1 MVVLWLA
8 CLSVGM
14 AAKRCFPHPG
24 GFETFKWVPSL
35 TQPEL
40 LELRQ
45 YRPLWLL
52 YCRLWGKMEEGG
64 DARRSCFPGHPIDL
78 YKKVDIQ
85 SKNLYSK
92 TIMGGAIIFFGR
104 GGGRIRSRNL
114 IRVGPGHLHM
124 FMYATVYWL
133 SVLRA
138 PTPTHP
144 TPQPQLYEIGHRH

>member
-104 GGGRIRSRNL
+104 GGAHPIKEFNTSWSRASPL
-114 IRVGPGHLHM
+114 
-124 FMYATVYWL
+124 VYVRYC
-133 SVLRA
+133 VLAKRA
-138 PTPTHP
+138 KSPHPHPPNTPTP
-144 TPQPQLYEIGHRH
+144 II